1 MSQPRVR
8 KGGVLVALASAI
20 IYSGVSVLV
29 KFAYGYNLNPT
40 QLLKE
45 RYVLASFILIV
56 ILAASNWH
64 LLLPRTWHEAGILL
78 GFSAVFVTGPTL
90 LYFTA
95 VRLLPVSTAM
105 FLFHCYP
112 AFAGVFAWLFL
123 HERVTRGYLASV
135 AVIAVGLL
143 LLLGASF
150 RSVSMP
156 GVLTMMACT
165 IAYALYAVLSQRI
178 SQGVDPRTLGL
189 YNQIAPALVLSLLTV
204 GQPVLYPV
212 IFSSRTAMLIFAGIG
227 LSAAGGMFLF
237 VQGISMIG
245 AQRAVIIDSLEP
257 VLSSLYALILL
268 GEHMKPVALAG
279 GLLIVAGVIIGN
291 LPARGRRGTS
301 EQSNAVSCEDVLP

>member
-1 MSQPRVR
+1 MNQPQAR
-8 KGGVLVALASAI
+8 KGGFLVAIASAI
-20 IYSGVSVLV
+20 IYSGVSVLA
-29 KFAYGYNLNPT
+29 KFAYQYDLSPV

-45 RYVLASFILIV
+45 RYILASVVLIAV
-56 ILAASNWH
+56 VGIANWH
-64 LLLPRTWHEAGILL
+64 LLFPRSWREGGILI
-78 GFSAVFVTGPTL
+78 GFSAIFVTGPTL

-112 AFAGVFAWLFL
+112 AFAGLFAWLIL
-123 HERVTRGYLASV
+123 HERVTRSYLMSV
-135 AVIAVGLL
+135 GIIAIGLL

-150 RSVSMP
+150 HSVS
-156 GVLTMMACT
+156 GIGILTMMACT
-165 IAYALYAVLSQRI
+165 VAYALYAVLSQRVMR
-178 SQGVDPRTLGL
+178 GVDPRTLGL
-189 YNQIAPALVLSLLTV
+189 YNQLAPALVLCLLTI

-212 IFSSRTAMLIFAGIG
+212 VFGSRTASLVFAGMG

-257 VLSSLYALILL
+257 VLSALYALLLL
-268 GEHMKPVALAG
+268 GERMKPVALVG

-291 LPARGRRGTS
+291 LPARRAT
-301 EQSNAVSCEDVLP
+301 NATEVHPETTGQT

>member
-1 MSQPRVR
+1 MSQSRVR
-8 KGGVLVALASAI
+8 KGGILVALASAT

-29 KFAYGYNLNPT
+29 KFAYSYNLSPM

-45 RYVLASFILIV
+45 RYVLASATLV
-56 ILAASNWH
+56 ILLAMSNWR
-64 LLLPRTWHEAGILL
+64 LLLPRSWHEAGTLL
-78 GFSAVFVTGPTL
+78 GFSAIFVTVPTL

-112 AFAGVFAWLFL
+112 VFAGVFAWVFL

-135 AVIAVGLL
+135 AIIAVGLL

-150 RSVSMP
+150 KSISML
-156 GVLTMMACT
+156 GVLTMMGCAV
-165 IAYALYAVLSQRI
+165 AYALYAVLSQRI

-189 YNQIAPALVLSLLTV
+189 YNQIAPALVLCVLTA

-212 IFSSRTAMLIFAGIG
+212 IFSSRTAMLVFAGIG

-268 GEHMKPVALAG
+268 GEHMKPVAFAG
-279 GLLIVAGVIIGN
+279 GLLIVAGVVIGN
-291 LPARGRRGTS
+291 LPARTARDASAQVPETS
-301 EQSNAVSCEDVLP
+301 S

>member
-1 MSQPRVR
+1 MMSQPQVR
-8 KGGVLVALASAI
+8 KGGVVVAVASAV
-20 IYSGVSVLV
+20 IYSGVSVLA
-29 KFAYGYNLNPT
+29 KFAYQYNLSPV

-45 RYVLASFILIV
+45 RYLLASIVLIAIV
-56 ILAASNWH
+56 GLAKWR
-64 LLLPRTWHEAGILL
+64 LLFPRNWHEAGVLL

-112 AFAGVFAWLFL
+112 AFAGLFAWLIL
-123 HERVTRGYLASV
+123 HEHVTRSYLTSV
-135 AVIAVGLL
+135 GIIAIGLL

-150 RSVSMP
+150 RSVSSVGILM
-156 GVLTMMACT
+156 MMACT
-165 IAYALYAVLSQRI
+165 VAYALYAVLSQRVMR
-178 SQGVDPRTLGL
+178 GVDPRTLGL
-189 YNQIAPALVLSLLTV
+189 YNQLAPALVLCLLTM
-204 GQPVLYPV
+204 GQPVFYPV
-212 IFSSRTAMLIFAGIG
+212 VFSSQTALLVFAGIG

-257 VLSSLYALILL
+257 LLSALYALLLL

-279 GLLIVAGVIIGN
+279 GLVIVAGVVIGN
-291 LPARGRRGTS
+291 LPARQSSPASEVHTATRG
-301 EQSNAVSCEDVLP
+301 